1 MENKTNYSA
10 TPVAKREF
18 TEVSVSNLKHGD
30 IIYVS
35 KSEKSVPFEVMD
47 IGAPFILLENTKTH
61 FASLYR
67 SVNGVVYTCKESI

>member
-1 MENKTNYSA
+1 MENKTNE
-10 TPVAKREF
+10 TTTVVKKEF

-35 KSEKSVPFEVMD
+35 KTEKSVPFVVID
-47 IGAPFILLENTKTH
+47 VGAPFILLENTKTH

-67 SVNGVVYTCKESI
+67 SVNGVVYTCKEAF